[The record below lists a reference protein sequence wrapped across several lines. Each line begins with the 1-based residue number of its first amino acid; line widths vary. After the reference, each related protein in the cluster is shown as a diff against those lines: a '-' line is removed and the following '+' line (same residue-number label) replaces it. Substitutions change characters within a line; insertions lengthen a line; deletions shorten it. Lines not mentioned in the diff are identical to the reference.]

1 MVSSIQGILSEFC
14 IFSFRVNLPFV
25 ATSHG
30 GVLNGLKTAHASI
43 DFSNSYTSMLEISF
57 GFCFFS

>member
-1 MVSSIQGILSEFC
+1 M
-14 IFSFRVNLPFV
+14 FSFRVNSPFG

-43 DFSNSYTSMLEISF
+43 EFSNS
-57 GFCFFS
+57 